1 MTSPPP
7 VSDLLALAM
16 LRRMLLE
23 LGCEISLDEHGLAA
37 GPLELWMHEPR
48 PQLEGMSPLQAMQTP
63 EGVER
68 VRQCLIDL
76 IDLVP
81 EKRIPC

>member
-1 MTSPPP
+1 MTSSPP
-7 VSDLLALAM
+7 VSDLLALAT

-23 LGCEISLDEHGLAA
+23 LGCEIRLDEPGLPA

-48 PQLEGMSPLQAMQTP
+48 PQLEGMSPLQAMQKP
-63 EGVER
+63 DGAER

-76 IDLVP
+76 IDRHDP
-81 EKRIPC
+81 AAG